1 MQFNIPN
8 RWTQEVQFTAE
19 IDCTENTPHSLKLR
33 LAAQWGIT
41 HKADLRGAN
50 LSAANLS
57 AANLRDANLSGA
69 NLRAADLSGA
79 DLRGANLRA
88 ADLSGA
94 DLRDA
99 NLSGANLRAADLS
112 GADLRGANLSGIR
125 TDFLAAVLTLP
136 CELGFLRDALKEGRV
151 DGSCYSGEC
160 ACLAGTLAHAKGIK
174 NYQGAN
180 IDDGGVT
187 FPVVASSPRERF
199 FLGIKKGDTPET
211 NPMSAVALEWTEEAI
226 RMRDNII
233 AKAVK

>member
-57 AANLRDANLSGA
+57 AAN
-69 NLRAADLSGA
+69 
-79 DLRGANLRA
+79 
-88 ADLSGA
+88 
-94 DLRDA
+94 LRDA